1 MPVRVTR
8 PVRLF
13 GLFLRAARAGG
24 VSLDVFLRCGLELG
38 FAPGA
43 AEQHLLAVMR
53 EPMRRIGFDNH
64 AADRVAQI
72 SAGMSGVSV
81 MMMSVSVH
89 SFFASYSR
97 S

>member
-8 PVRLF
+8 HTRRF

-24 VSLDVFLRCGLELG
+24 VSRDVFQRCGLELG
-38 FAPGA
+38 FTPGA

-53 EPMRRIGFDNH
+53 EPMRRSGFDNH
-64 AADRVAQI
+64 AANWVAQI
-72 SAGMSGVSV
+72 NADMSVVSV
-81 MMMSVSVH
+81 MMMAVSVH
-89 SFFASYSR
+89 GFFASYSR